1 MHEAVRQRWSRHDLA
16 RHSHL
21 QGPLPH
27 HTATRSA
34 ALALCPACCMIHGPP
49 LGSLML
55 QVLLA
60 AQDAAGNL
68 SPTTSMLSSILTRAI
83 APPAFAALNLSVAA
97 ISEAD
102 SAFQLQLAA
111 QLSLQAN
118 VSYAVYR

>member
-1 MHEAVRQRWSRHDLA
+1 M
-16 RHSHL
+16 
-21 QGPLPH
+21 
-27 HTATRSA
+27 
-34 ALALCPACCMIHGPP
+34 
-49 LGSLML
+49 

-68 SPTTSMLSSILTRAI
+68 SPATSTLSGILTRAV
-83 APPAFAALNLSVAA
+83 APPALAALNLSVTA

>member
-1 MHEAVRQRWSRHDLA
+1 M
-16 RHSHL
+16 
-21 QGPLPH
+21 
-27 HTATRSA
+27 
-34 ALALCPACCMIHGPP
+34 
-49 LGSLML
+49 

-68 SPTTSMLSSILTRAI
+68 SPATSTLSSILTRAV
-83 APPAFAALNLSVAA
+83 APPALAALNLSVTA

-102 SAFQLQLAA
+102 STFQLQLAA